1 MTNNDDN
8 EPTNSFMRDFI
19 FGMNPTSIEEI
30 RATAERSQT
39 NRDEII
45 SATALWL
52 GGGRYGKQPKHFP
65 QHNAIALIFEFL
77 KNEKPNSVLECSAS
91 LFPISAPSLIG
102 GLFSNLRWTPL
113 HAAHTQKISSRLS
126 IAETK
131 LRVFP
136 DFDAAEGQTADVIIY
151 CPEIGASTASNKQK
165 SRYGLD
171 FLLTLISRARQ
182 GARIVWLTDRESLYD
197 LGFLRYTYSNPMKF
211 QFELVNASVDAVI
224 EFSGGTL
231 PENGRQSVALVITK
245 SDSMTHKKRFL
256 ASPNNFYDTVVNSES
271 DSSFESVVNAFFAGE
286 SGKTSPVWRW
296 VDDSE
301 LPLNSAIEKRNRL
314 RTLAPKGAHQPV
326 SGRKLFRKVQRATYR
341 LETEADDVI
350 FIPLTSTG
358 DVAASTRDT
367 GVGASSCWRV
377 TVDTSLCDREFLI
390 KLLNSEYGRKTR
402 ASLTGSGNLEKSWDL
417 NWLQIPL
424 PSMDAQQRLRRISS
438 DIDLI
443 RAALDSTAELTDRN
457 WAALEAIERDLASAK
472 RVFDLEGKVSNWSHE
487 LPFPIATVLRRCITV
502 HANEPK
508 DQFEALLHFYEAFS
522 AFAATLGLTLLQRVC
537 GTSDLAGVLYP
548 KGGAVITRPDFNF
561 WIGAIGGIAN
571 RIQAATSDKELAA
584 NKEECL
590 YYLGLLK
597 GLRQC
602 HSALQRALRIRNSW
616 KGHGGAVKSA
626 DAKELNKQLL
636 DGLGELYVNAV
647 DVFRSARLVRL
658 GTAEVQEETV
668 SFRVE
673 LCEGS
678 DPLFKAIS
686 VDANRRDFAKS
697 GQLAFWMQDIGV
709 LVPCFPTVR
718 LSTAAIPSEK
728 CAYIFNR
735 YENGQFRWISYQEA
749 QQQEIFDDDA
759 SLRALIAPQPS

>member
-1 MTNNDDN
+1 MSINDDN
-8 EPTNSFMRDFI
+8 EPTNTFMRDFI
-19 FGMNPTSIEEI
+19 CGLNPTSIEEI
-30 RATAERSQT
+30 RAAAERSQT

-45 SATALWL
+45 SATTLWL
-52 GGGRYGKQPKHFP
+52 GGGWYGKQPKHFP
-65 QHNAIALIFEFL
+65 QRNSIALIFEFL

-113 HAAHTQKISSRLS
+113 HAAHTQRISSRLS

-151 CPEIGASTASNKQK
+151 CPEIGASTAWNKQE
-165 SRYGLD
+165 SRFGLD

-197 LGFLRYTYSNPMKF
+197 LGFLRYTYSNPMKLK
-211 QFELVNASVDAVI
+211 FELVNASVDAVI
-224 EFSGGTL
+224 EFGGGTL
-231 PENGRQSVALVITK
+231 TDNGYWSVALLISK
-245 SDSMTHKKRFL
+245 NRSDPSAQIFL
-256 ASPNNFYDTVVNSES
+256 ANPENTYDSCVNS
-271 DSSFESVVNAFFAGE
+271 SSANSFASVFHAFYAGE
-286 SGKTSPVWRW
+286 KEKPTSLWRW
-296 VDDSE
+296 VDSTE
-301 LPLNSAIEKRNRL
+301 LPLHSAIEKRNRL
-314 RTLAPKGAHQPV
+314 RVLAPKGSHQLYT
-326 SGRKLFRKVQRATYR
+326 GGKLFRRVQRVNYQ
-341 LETEADDVI
+341 LESEADDVV
-350 FIPLTSTG
+350 FIPLASTA
-358 DVAASTRDT
+358 DVAASIRDT

-377 TVDTSLCDREFLI
+377 KIDTSLCDREFLI
-390 KLLNSEYGRKTR
+390 KLLNSEYGRKCR

-424 PSMDAQQRLRRISS
+424 PSMDAQQRLRRITS
-438 DIDLI
+438 DIRVI
-443 RAALDSTAELTDRN
+443 KAALDSTAEITDRN
-457 WAALEAIERDLASAK
+457 WAALEAVERDLASAK

-502 HANEPK
+502 HANEPR
-508 DQFEALLHFYEAFS
+508 DQFEALIHFYEAFS
-522 AFAATLGLTLLQRVC
+522 AFSATLGLTLLQRVC
-537 GTSDLAGVLYP
+537 GTSDLASVLYP

-561 WIGAIGGIAN
+561 WIGAIGGISN

-616 KGHGGAVKSA
+616 KGHGGAVKNA

-636 DGLGELYVNAV
+636 DGLGELFVNAV

-759 SLRALIAPQPS
+759 TLRALIAPQPS